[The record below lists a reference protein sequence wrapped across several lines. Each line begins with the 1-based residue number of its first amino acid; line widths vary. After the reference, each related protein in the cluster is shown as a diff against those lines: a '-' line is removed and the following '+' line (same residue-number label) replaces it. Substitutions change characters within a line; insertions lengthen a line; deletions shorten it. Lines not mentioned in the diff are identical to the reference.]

1 MNKVVLDASVMLA
14 LIHRERGFE
23 KLTPQLLARSIVS
36 TVNLAEVLGKLLA
49 SGWPPDLAWGD
60 ATSLVQEILPFTAD
74 HARIA
79 GNLITETRALGLS
92 LADRA
97 CLSLGLE
104 LKAPIYTAD
113 RSWRNLKLG
122 LQIHVIR

>member
-1 MNKVVLDASVMLA
+1 MNNVVLDASAMLA
-14 LIHRERGFE
+14 VIHRERGYE

-36 TVNLAEVLGKLLA
+36 TVNLAEVQSKLVT
-49 SGWPPDLAWGD
+49 SGWPPDQAWED
-60 ATSLVQEILPFTAD
+60 ATSLVQQVLPFTSD
-74 HARIA
+74 HAQTA
-79 GNLITETRALGLS
+79 GNLIVETRALGLS

-97 CLSLGLE
+97 CLSIGLE

-113 RSWRNLKLG
+113 RSWKNLKLD